1 MEYHTH
7 TFHHVASLYILCG
20 TTRYLWAQ
28 SQDMEHNSYMLCQHT
43 WGSWIWLVLGD
54 RRPLASRRPTLNR
67 KNPWSIRT
75 YVYIYIFIH
84 MPHTVFVFCPYIGL
98 LAYLS
103 VHISMA
109 SHQSKLKHPFFECFC
124 FCFCFCLFASVS
136 FLPISCHLLVWV
148 CIHRAFC
155 STHGSWLAGACAQD
169 ISATA
174 DAGAR
179 SRSLHSWMQLFLCL
193 ASTWTILIFNIDTY
207 CAYIALKNVHTF
219 LCHVGSREL
228 AFPTFAWCWRHRLE
242 KVVRPGLIEHET

>member
-1 MEYHTH
+1 
-7 TFHHVASLYILCG
+7 
-20 TTRYLWAQ
+20 
-28 SQDMEHNSYMLCQHT
+28 
-43 WGSWIWLVLGD
+43 
-54 RRPLASRRPTLNR
+54 
-67 KNPWSIRT
+67 
-75 YVYIYIFIH
+75 

-179 SRSLHSWMQLFLCL
+179 SRSLHS
-193 ASTWTILIFNIDTY
+193 
-207 CAYIALKNVHTF
+207 
-219 LCHVGSREL
+219 
-228 AFPTFAWCWRHRLE
+228 
-242 KVVRPGLIEHET
+242 